1 MTWSYDSEACVSVT
15 PDVFSLTVEDSLDLS
30 TTVALE
36 VGVVLSKVSV
46 EVCSTFT
53 VVPGLMGTLPA

>member
-1 MTWSYDSEACVSVT
+1 MT

-30 TTVALE
+30 TIVALE
-36 VGVVLSKVSV
+36 VGVALSKVNV

-53 VVPGLMGTLPA
+53 VVPESTEKLPA

>member
-1 MTWSYDSEACVSVT
+1 MTWNYDSEASVSVT

-30 TTVALE
+30 TIVALE

-53 VVPGLMGTLPA
+53 VVPGLMEKLPA